1 MWVVSAGS
9 EGREERES
17 GKTSHRRG
25 SRRRRRNERTTNGER
40 RTTNDERRT
49 TKSFSA
55 LFVVASLSQCR
66 RCRRRC
72 RRCVAAVVT
81 LLCHTSGKVKE
92 RHCVALVTAWSGG
105 GGGGGGDEWWS
116 DGGVGVI
123 YLHDG
128 GMGSTCVDTIMYVTT
143 RRCCA

>member
-9 EGREERES
+9 EGREERER
-17 GKTSHRRG
+17 KDLPPPRQPPTTA
-25 SRRRRRNERTTNGER
+25 ERTTNDER

-92 RHCVALVTAWSGG
+92 RHCVAMVTAWSGG